1 MSNKLLV
8 IATSVLITLSFL
20 FLWTITPN
28 FFSSSKQLVVLLTT
42 LIVALSFFVT
52 IFAKRS
58 LSYRKTPLS
67 IAVLVFGVSIIIT
80 LLVGVEGRPEALAGK
95 GGLLLALSAF
105 AYLTYNLGQSKSIK
119 KTVLTTTSWTASLL
133 AIHSLLTLTIGSKL
147 TFLPVFMQA
156 KSFTPTGD
164 YLTTLIIIIVGLAI
178 CVNRLRLQAASKSI
192 NLIHI
197 VLGTIAV
204 VAIISLMLPGGALTP
219 TFIPYR
225 ETWAITLDALKS
237 TKSLFFGIGL
247 SNYSSLFTAV
257 KPLSLNGTS
266 LWNIVPQTGTSEF
279 LTILTTAG
287 LFGGISL
294 LYLFITAL
302 KAARETNLYAPLTIV
317 IVALILTPATIPI
330 YVLFFAILSGLNESE
345 QSDLS
350 VSQTTSTLIALAG
363 TAISLTLFAY
373 AAKPIISEYYIGLSQ
388 TALKNNDGKAVY
400 DLHQQAIKYS
410 PRITTYRM
418 SYAEVNL
425 ILASSL
431 SQKASLSDQEK
442 ETISQLV
449 QQAVTEAKNA
459 TTLRPNY
466 SPAWVTLAKI
476 YRNLINVA
484 EGADTFAVDNYAKAV
499 ALNPADPTLR
509 IEFGGLFYQLATK
522 SEDVKTKEIYFSRS
536 QSEFQTAI
544 QLKPTLP
551 NAYYNLSKLLETV
564 GDNESA
570 YLAMQKAISLLGP
583 DNSELSRATA
593 ELETLKT
600 KLPKASATP
609 TPSPTPT
616 PSNDQF
622 STISSDLDSSDLA
635 TPSPLPSPL
644 PGGPVEL

>member
-1 MSNKLLV
+1 MSNKFFV
-8 IATSVLITLSFL
+8 VTTGVLIFLSFL
-20 FLWTITPN
+20 FFWPITPN
-28 FFSSSKQLVVLLTT
+28 FFSSSKQLVVLLATVLVSLT
-42 LIVALSFFVT
+42 FFIT
-52 IFAKRS
+52 IFTTKFLKYRHSS
-58 LSYRKTPLS
+58 LSLAILLFGGS
-67 IAVLVFGVSIIIT
+67 ILTG
-80 LLVGVEGRPEALAGK
+80 LLVNTEGRPEAVAGK
-95 GGLLLALSAF
+95 GGLLLALSIF
-105 AYLTYNLGQSKSIK
+105 SYLTYIAAQNKTIK
-119 KTVLTTTSWTASLL
+119 KTILKVVSWSASLL
-133 AIHSLLTLTIGSKL
+133 ALHALLTLTIGSKL
-147 TFLPVFMQA
+147 TFLPLFMQS

-164 YLTTLIIIIVGLAI
+164 YVSTLIIIIVGLAI
-178 CVNRLRLQAASKSI
+178 CANRLKMQNSAKAF
-192 NLIHI
+192 NLIQI
-197 VLGTIAV
+197 VLGTITA
-204 VAIISLMLPGGALTP
+204 VAIISLMLPGGVLTP

-237 TKSLFFGIGL
+237 TRSLFFGIGL
-247 SNYSSLFTAV
+247 SNYASLFTAV

-302 KAARETNLYAPLTIV
+302 KAAKKTSLYIPLIITI
-317 IVALILTPATIPI
+317 IALVMTPATIPV
-330 YVLFFAILSGLNESE
+330 YVLFFVLIAGLHENE
-345 QSDLS
+345 QSELN
-350 VSQTTSTLIALAG
+350 VSQTTSGLIALSG
-363 TAISLTLFAY
+363 IAIALALFVY
-373 AAKPIISEYYIGLSQ
+373 SIKPIISEYYIGLSQ
-388 TALKNNDGKAVY
+388 AALKNNDGKAVY

-410 PRITTYRM
+410 PRTTAYRM

-431 SQKASLSDQEK
+431 SQKPSLSDQEK

-509 IEFGGLFYQLATK
+509 IEFGGLFYQLGTK

-583 DNSELSRATA
+583 DNSELGRATA
-593 ELETLKT
+593 ELETLKA
-600 KLPKASATP
+600 KLPKASP
-609 TPSPTPT
+609 TPSPSPAPT
-616 PSNDQF
+616 NDQF
-622 STISSDLDSSDLA
+622 NVLPSDLDSSDLA

-644 PGGPVEL
+644 PGGEIEL